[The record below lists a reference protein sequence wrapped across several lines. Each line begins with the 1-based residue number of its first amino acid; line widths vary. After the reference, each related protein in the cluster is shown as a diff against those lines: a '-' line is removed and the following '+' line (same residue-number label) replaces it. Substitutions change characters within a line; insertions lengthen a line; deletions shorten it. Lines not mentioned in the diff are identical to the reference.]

1 MFFFQLFCVIIIHIE
16 QRKTIMK
23 NLFRILCGVSAMSMI
38 PAVAGAVGTYYNGNL
53 YQNPQQRYSRGGYYN
68 SYGYG
73 SGRNNYAQGAYGNQ
87 YNNQYGVERQLGMQK
102 QQMQNKKQAQQTT
115 VKQGLVLDAGISHE
129 IGNWEFDMN
138 NAGSRLHYDNLAW
151 NVFDAKGVY
160 YFGDNTKMQINAGF
174 RYGMQYGDSPMID
187 DDISSNK
194 AVQAVYYGDGYA
206 IPVAVDTAGTIGFYE
221 GTFLEGNPAMSIGT
235 SKDGSQLGYNI
246 ALGLTDYFTWGKMK
260 ITPSVGYRY
269 FRHKLTTQNNKG
281 AAIGVFSATADADG
295 NPADAMVTC
304 LTMSGSNEI
313 QCVPYIISGND
324 YDKYGNLFV
333 QLVVDGNTVYS
344 PLYGGLLEVVD
355 DVYYTLNSGGP
366 FFDTPGTYYY
376 EQPGTSH
383 EYETEWYGPYL
394 ALDMEY
400 QINQNN
406 VFTGGIE
413 FGLPIYDSK
422 GDQPYRWDWAHPTS
436 VEDKGDFGDAYHLG
450 LNANWKT
457 AITDSAYLSFGFT
470 FDYYKVSD
478 ATATTY
484 LNGSVYQKDLDKINE
499 ILETGGLDPE
509 YEEYYEGLQ
518 SDYNALRSAGWKI
531 EEKKEI
537 NSIYKSM
544 GIRVGISMKF

>member
-1 MFFFQLFCVIIIHIE
+1 
-16 QRKTIMK
+16 MK
-23 NLFRILCGVSAMSMI
+23 NLFRVLCGVSVMSMI

-73 SGRNNYAQGAYGNQ
+73 SGRNNYAQGAYGNR

-102 QQMQNKKQAQQTT
+102 QQMQNKKQTQQTT
-115 VKQGLVLDAGISHE
+115 VKQGLILDAGVSHE
-129 IGNWEFDMN
+129 MGSWEFDMN
-138 NAGSRLHYDNLAW
+138 NAGSKLHYDNLAW

-187 DDISSNK
+187 DDMSSDK
-194 AVQAVYYGDGYA
+194 AIWVESGGVYN
-206 IPVAVDTAGTIGFYE
+206 VKSVWVE
-221 GTFLEGNPAMSIGT
+221 NNFLVGNPAMSVGT
-235 SKDGSQLGYNI
+235 SKDGSQFGYNVG
-246 ALGLTDYFTWGKMK
+246 LGLTDFFTWGNMK
-260 ITPSVGYRY
+260 ITPSIGYRY
-269 FRHKLTTQNNKG
+269 FRHKLTTQKNKG
-281 AAIGVFSATADADG
+281 MAVGVFSALEPGENDLGYTLVNCMTMDG
-295 NPADAMVTC
+295 SDEM
-304 LTMSGSNEI
+304 
-313 QCVPYIISGND
+313 QCVPYVVFGNYLLSD
-324 YDKYGNLFV
+324 GS
-333 QLVVDGNTVYS
+333 LVSSSNNYY
-344 PLYGGLLEVVD
+344 PLYGGLQPVRDQDGNGNVFVD
-355 DVYYTLNSGGP
+355 ENGNVIAVAIQNTGMPYLDM
-366 FFDTPGTYYY
+366 PGTYYY

-406 VFTGGIE
+406 LVTGGIE
-413 FGLPIYDSK
+413 LGLPIYDSK
-422 GDQPYRWDWAHPTS
+422 GNQPYRWDWAHPTS

-457 AITDSAYLSFGFT
+457 AITDSTYLSLGFT

-478 ATATTY
+478 ATANTY
-484 LNGSVYQKDLDKINE
+484 LNGSLYQSYLDEANIL
-499 ILETGGLDPE
+499 LETYPE
-509 YEEYYEGLQ
+509 NEDL
-518 SDYNALRSAGWKI
+518 LRYKTELESYRAAGWKI

-544 GIRVGISMKF
+544 GIRIGLSMKF

>member
-1 MFFFQLFCVIIIHIE
+1 MKKFF
-16 QRKTIMK
+16 RA
-23 NLFRILCGVSAMSMI
+23 LCGVSVMSMI
-38 PAVAGAVGTYYNGNL
+38 PVVAGAVGTYYNGNL

-73 SGRNNYAQGAYGNQ
+73 ANRGYGQASGYGNRYTQ
-87 YNNQYGVERQLGMQK
+87 SNYERQLGTQK
-102 QQMQNKKQAQQTT
+102 QQMQQRKPMQQNS

-129 IGNWEFDMN
+129 IGSWEFDMN
-138 NAGSRLHYDNLAW
+138 NAGSKLHYDNLAW

-187 DDISSNK
+187 DDMSSDK
-194 AVQAVYYGDGYA
+194 AIQAYYYGDVDANNNPVGG
-206 IPVAVDTAGTIGFYE
+206 IPATVNGAGGIAMVQGL
-221 GTFLEGNPAMSIGT
+221 FLEGNPAVSIGK

-246 ALGLTDYFTWGKMK
+246 GLGLTDFFTWGKMK
-260 ITPSVGYRY
+260 VTPSVGYRY

-281 AAIGVFSATADADG
+281 MAIGVFSATAKADG
-295 NPADAMVTC
+295 TPADVMVTC
-304 LTMSGSNEI
+304 VTMAGSDEM
-313 QCVPYIISGND
+313 QCAPYIVSGNIIYED
-324 YDKYGNLFV
+324 GSIGSSLAGGN
-333 QLVVDGNTVYS
+333 
-344 PLYGGLLEVVD
+344 PLYGGLTEITDSEGYVY
-355 DVYYTLNSGGP
+355 YYTLNAGGP
-366 FFDTPGTYYY
+366 YFDTPGSYYY

-406 VFTGGIE
+406 LVTGGIE

-422 GDQPYRWDWAHPTS
+422 GNQPYRWDWAHPTS
-436 VEDKGDFGDAYHLG
+436 VEDKGEFGDAYHLG

-457 AITDSAYLSFGFT
+457 AITDSTCLSLGFT

-478 ATATTY
+478 ATANTY
-484 LNGSVYQKDLDKINE
+484 LNGSLYQSYLDKANIL
-499 ILETGGLDPE
+499 LETYPE
-509 YEEYYEGLQ
+509 NEDL
-518 SDYNALRSAGWKI
+518 LRYKTELESYRAAGWKI

-544 GIRVGISMKF
+544 GIRIGLSMKF